1 MATSQLALHGGT
13 PVRKNLLPYG
23 HQSID
28 RTDIEHVTSVLTGDW
43 LTQGPT
49 IDEFEAAFAATIGR
63 RYAVAFANGTAAL
76 HGACYAAGLR
86 PGDEAIV
93 PAMTFA
99 ATANAAAYLRAKPV
113 FADVDPTTGLL
124 IPATLFGLTSSRTR
138 AILPV
143 HYAGFP
149 VAMTPVMEVAE
160 KIGAVV
166 IEDACHALIATDR
179 GRIAGTYGHLACYSF
194 HPVKPITTGE
204 GGMVV
209 TDDKTYAE
217 RLRMFRTH
225 GIVKEPSFADDVG
238 GWYYEMRDLG
248 YNYRMTDIQ
257 AALGLAQ
264 LKKLKAFLTARR
276 RLAAIYD
283 QAFADLPGVAFIAES
298 EGVRSAYHLY
308 PLLFAMDELTC
319 DKKTLFA
326 ALRAEGI
333 GVQVHYIPVNAQPYY
348 RAAGYDPAQTP
359 GAQAFYAREISLP
372 LFAAMGE
379 SDARDVVEAVH
390 KVLAAFRR

>member
-13 PVRKNLLPYG
+13 PVRKNMLPYG

-28 RTDIEHVTSVLTGDW
+28 REDIEQVTRILTGDW

-49 IDEFEAAFAATIGR
+49 IDEFEAAFAAKIGR
-63 RYAVAFANGTAAL
+63 RHAVAFANGTAAL
-76 HGACYAAGLR
+76 HGACYAAGLQ

-99 ATANAAAYLRAKPV
+99 ATANAAAYLQAKPV
-113 FADVDPTTGLL
+113 FTDVDPATGLL
-124 IPATLFGLTSSRTR
+124 TPDGIESLTSARTR

-149 VAMTPVMEVAE
+149 VVMGPLMELAD

-166 IEDACHALIATDR
+166 IEDACHALIAAEQEH
-179 GRIAGTYGHLACYSF
+179 IAGTFGHLACFSF

-209 TDDKTYAE
+209 TDDETYAQ

-225 GIVKEPSFADDVG
+225 GIVKEPSFVDDVG

-248 YNYRMTDIQ
+248 YNYRLTDMQ

-264 LKKLKAFLTARR
+264 LKKLDAFLASRR
-276 RLAAIYD
+276 RLAAFYD
-283 QAFADLPGVAFIAES
+283 EAFADLPGVAFIAEPA
-298 EGVRSAYHLY
+298 GVRSAYHLY

-379 SDARDVVEAVH
+379 PDARDVVEAVQ